1 MDTRQ
6 RPWLVLA
13 LLLIPT
19 AARADRHNW
28 DVSAMASS
36 STGGSLLWGGS
47 LSGEKTIHRY
57 PKVGVFLDL
66 AKYSGPHDGGSLTRF
81 SALAGP
87 RLVFYR
93 TVKKQYLQTE
103 LRYRLQFFGHL
114 LGGIVQ
120 TTDHGTT
127 GAGGVGGGVDGLFS
141 DYGGVRAQVD
151 HVWFSPEVGEHRFF
165 RFSLGV
171 TYRFEYKHH

>member
-1 MDTRQ
+1 MDTRP
-6 RPWLVLA
+6 RPWLVFA

-19 AARADRHNW
+19 AAQADRHNW
-28 DVSAMASS
+28 DVAAMASS

-87 RLVFYR
+87 RFVFFR
-93 TVKKQYLQTE
+93 TLEKTE
-103 LRYRLQFFGHL
+103 LHYRLQFFGQV
-114 LGGIVQ
+114 LGGAVQ

-127 GAGGVGGGVDGLFS
+127 GAVGLGGGVDGLFS

-151 HVWFSPEVGEHRFF
+151 HVWFSPEVGDHRFF

-171 TYRFEYKHH
+171 VYRFEYKHH